1 MNNVIDWNEKRLA
14 QLKKLWEQ
22 GLSITQIGEKMGV
35 SRNAIAGK
43 VHRLKLPKR
52 SETNKAKADKATPKS
67 RSKKQEVVVPLLE
80 RDDLPLKLALR
91 NITWSRSRCSWP
103 IGNPQSTDFHFCSK
117 DVVVGKPYCNEH
129 CFDAYANPREGGGS

>member
-1 MNNVIDWNEKRLA
+1 MSNAIDWNEKRLT
-14 QLKKLWEQ
+14 QLKKLWAE
-22 GLSITQIGEKMGV
+22 GLSITQIGEKMGA

-43 VHRLKLPKR
+43 VHRLGLPKR
-52 SETNKAKADKATPKS
+52 SVPSNEKTSKSAPKP
-67 RSKKQEVVVPLLE
+67 RPKKQVVIPLLE
-80 RDDLPLKLALR
+80 RADLPLKLALR

-129 CFDAYANPREGGGS
+129 CFAAYANPREGGGS

>member
-1 MNNVIDWNEKRLA
+1 MSNTIDWNEKRQI
-14 QLKKLWEQ
+14 QLTKLWQE
-22 GLSITQIGEKMGV
+22 GLSITQIGKKMGT

-43 VHRLKLPKR
+43 VHRMGLPKR
-52 SETNKAKADKATPKS
+52 KSLVNEKDDKTTPKP
-67 RSKKQEVVVPLLE
+67 RSKKKAVVPLLE

-129 CFDAYANPREGGGS
+129 CFAAYANPREGGGS

>member
-1 MNNVIDWNEKRLA
+1 MNNTIDWNEKRMA
-14 QLKKLWEQ
+14 QLAKLWDE
-22 GLSITQIGEKMGV
+22 GLPITQIGVKMGV
-35 SRNAIAGK
+35 SRSAIAGK
-43 VHRLKLPKR
+43 IHRMQLPKR
-52 SETNKAKADKATPKS
+52 TEAKNEKADKATPKP
-67 RSKKQEVVVPLLE
+67 RPKQPEIIPLLE
-80 RDDLPLKLALR
+80 RDNLPLKLALR